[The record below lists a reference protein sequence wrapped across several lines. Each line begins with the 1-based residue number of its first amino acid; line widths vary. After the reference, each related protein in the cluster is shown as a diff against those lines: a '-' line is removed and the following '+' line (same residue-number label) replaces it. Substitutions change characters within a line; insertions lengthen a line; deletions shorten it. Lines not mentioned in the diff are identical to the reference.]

1 MTAPSQIP
9 TRKARKPNLNET
21 SKSAQVTKE
30 MKKHFGAGSFSI
42 LHYFAPPPLRP
53 NTSQSAQNKMQFR
66 RIFVIFSFVGWVNG
80 FEESC
85 RPATICCDAEED
97 AIASTSAV

>member
-21 SKSAQVTKE
+21 SKSAQVTKNWCRE
-30 MKKHFGAGSFSI
+30 LFNPSLFC
-42 LHYFAPPPLRP
+42 PPPFSP
-53 NTSQSAQNKMQFR
+53 TPVSQRKNKMQFR